1 MVNFLIAI
9 VTTLLGAVLGAY
21 VTWVLGK
28 PDREQAKR
36 ALELQQRIAELESVD
51 RFAPQ
56 MAIVN
61 SPSDE
66 SMLNIESEEPFTV
79 FALEYLNNDKS
90 RLWTQSV
97 KEKGSVIQIPIADAG
112 LLEIIKYGPWL
123 NTYDRSATIWFRVHV
138 EKDGHK
144 KICEMSATIKSE
156 LKGSTM
162 RRRVIG

>member
-1 MVNFLIAI
+1 MTLSMNQLPIIGNEPAGGPTILAAEGDAPAQTAKGTYCFVSLGCPKNLIDSE
-9 VTTLLGAVLGAY
+9 
-21 VTWVLGK
+21 K
-28 PDREQAKR
+28 
-36 ALELQQRIAELESVD
+36 
-51 RFAPQ
+51 
-56 MAIVN
+56 
-61 SPSDE
+61 
-66 SMLNIESEEPFTV
+66 MLNIESEEPFTV